1 VIALDQSDPTPPF
14 EQIRE
19 QLHAAIRAGT
29 LPAGTRLPAIRQL
42 AGDLRVAPGTVAR
55 AYRQLESDG
64 LIRSSRSH
72 GTVVTANNAVDDRIT
87 GAARDF
93 VATVASNGITL
104 DDALA
109 AIRAIWPT
117 AQHA

>member
-1 VIALDQSDPTPPF
+1 MIALDQSDPTPPF
-14 EQIRE
+14 EQIRA

-29 LPAGTRLPAIRQL
+29 LSAGARLPAIRQL

-64 LIRSSRSH
+64 LVRSNRAK
-72 GTVVTANNAVDDRIT
+72 GTVVTADSAVSGSIT
-87 GAARDF
+87 RAARDF
-93 VATVASNGITL
+93 VDKVAGKGTSL

-109 AIRAIWPT
+109 AVRAAWPT
-117 AQHA
+117 SHPA